1 MPKDQIK
8 LPQEIDLYIPYT
20 NKIIKLV
27 KKLNNEILNKAESLF
42 NEEKYFQSVIILLL
56 HFSFFCYLYNFYR
69 IILENNLIKF
79 KIKYLQLFIFFR
91 ILKINVSF

>member
-8 LPQEIDLYIPYT
+8 LSQEIDLYIPYT

-42 NEEKYFQSVIILLL
+42 NEEKYFESVKIFTITFFFYSVTII
-56 HFSFFCYLYNFYR
+56 
-69 IILENNLIKF
+69 K
-79 KIKYLQLFIFFR
+79 
-91 ILKINVSF
+91 